1 MGSSYLVFGGATF
14 TVPIICGGNSP
25 TFILWIQI
33 LFLYLYMALSLVKG
47 KLRQILNKAYKSSD
61 YICSFHGMAELP
73 VRVTNVRMY
82 VDNTIPQQ
90 WDARYQFEIDLEVTI
105 PTYEGS
111 LGLFRY
117 GADRNIVKAVK
128 SRIHWCGIMDSL
140 IMRSSMFTAHISNYV
155 KVKKISII
163 RNSTPPSLNN

>member
-1 MGSSYLVFGGATF
+1 
-14 TVPIICGGNSP
+14 
-25 TFILWIQI
+25 
-33 LFLYLYMALSLVKG
+33 MALTLVKG
-47 KLRQILNKAYKSSD
+47 KLRQIINKAYKSSD

-82 VDNTIPQQ
+82 VDNTIPQE
-90 WDARYQFEIDLEVTI
+90 WGERYQFEIDLEVTI

-117 GADRNIVKAVK
+117 GADRNIVKAIK
-128 SRIHWCGIMDSL
+128 TRIYWCGILDSL
-140 IMRSSMFTAHISNYV
+140 ILKSSMFTAHKSNNV
-155 KVKKISII
+155 RIKKISII

>member
-1 MGSSYLVFGGATF
+1 
-14 TVPIICGGNSP
+14 
-25 TFILWIQI
+25 
-33 LFLYLYMALSLVKG
+33 MAQTLVKG
-47 KLRQILNKAYKSSD
+47 KLRQILNKTYKSSD
-61 YICSFHGMAELP
+61 YICSYLGKTDLP

-82 VDNTIPQQ
+82 VNNTLPQD
-90 WDARYQFEIDLEVTI
+90 WNERYQFEIDLEVTI

-140 IMRSSMFTAHISNYV
+140 ILKSSMFTAQRDNYI

-163 RNSTPPSLNN
+163 RNNTSPSLNN

>member
-14 TVPIICGGNSP
+14 TVPIFVGVNSP

-33 LFLYLYMALSLVKG
+33 LFLYLYMALTLVKG

-61 YICSFHGMAELP
+61 YICSYHGKTDLP

-82 VDNTIPQQ
+82 VNNTLPQD
-90 WDARYQFEIDLEVTI
+90 WNERYRFEIDLEVTI

-111 LGLFRY
+111 PVQFRF
-117 GADRNIVKAVK
+117 GADRNLIKGIRA
-128 SRIHWCGIMDSL
+128 RINWCGILDSL
-140 IMRSSMFTAHISNYV
+140 ISRSSMFTAQKSNWV
-155 KVKKISII
+155 KIKKISII
-163 RNSTPPSLNN
+163 RNDTPPSL

>member
-1 MGSSYLVFGGATF
+1 
-14 TVPIICGGNSP
+14 
-25 TFILWIQI
+25 
-33 LFLYLYMALSLVKG
+33 MAHTLVKG
-47 KLRQILNKAYKSSD
+47 KLRQIINKAYKSSD

-82 VDNTIPQQ
+82 VDNTIPQE
-90 WDARYQFEIDLEVTI
+90 WGERYQFEIDLEVTI

-128 SRIHWCGIMDSL
+128 SRIHWSGIMDSFIL
-140 IMRSSMFTAHISNYV
+140 KSSMFTAQKSNYV

-163 RNSTPPSLNN
+163 RNSNPPSLNN

>member
-1 MGSSYLVFGGATF
+1 
-14 TVPIICGGNSP
+14 
-25 TFILWIQI
+25 
-33 LFLYLYMALSLVKG
+33 MALTLVKG
-47 KLRQILNKAYKSSD
+47 KLRQIINKAYKSSD
-61 YICSFHGMAELP
+61 YVCSYYGKTELP

-82 VDNTIPQQ
+82 VDNTLPQQ
-90 WDARYQFEIDLEVTI
+90 WVGRYQFEIDLEVTI

-140 IMRSSMFTAHISNYV
+140 ISRSSMFTAQKNNWV
-155 KVKKISII
+155 KIKKISII
-163 RNSTPPSLNN
+163 RNNTSPSLNN